1 MRGTQ
6 VDREDRFDALFHAH
20 AARLVRLARLL
31 GDGDPEDVVQESFCK
46 LYAARGRLQSD
57 EAKVVAYLN
66 RIVVNEVRSRHR
78 RLSVARRDAHLLVAA
93 DAWDPLAT
101 HGDRSAVLQ
110 GVAGLPQRQREALV
124 LRYWM
129 DLPLAAIAEAMGV
142 RVGTVKSQISRGLDA
157 LRAVVT
163 EEVDR

>member
-1 MRGTQ
+1 MRATQ

-46 LYAARGRLQSD
+46 LYAARGRLQDD

-93 DAWDPLAT
+93 EAWDPLAT

-142 RVGTVKSQISRGLDA
+142 RVGTVKSQISRGLA
-157 LRAVVT
+157 AIRATVG